1 MLFWEYHIVIKGI
14 NIVTP
19 VMAKNDRKKLKL
31 PTQETPIK
39 ANKSMFTTLN
49 IATNF
54 TNSAGHGTSII
65 VGMEVLICE

>member
-1 MLFWEYHIVIKGI
+1 
-14 NIVTP
+14 
-19 VMAKNDRKKLKL
+19 MAKNDRKKLKL

-39 ANKSMFTTLN
+39 ANKSMFTTLK

-65 VGMEVLICE
+65 VGMDVLICE